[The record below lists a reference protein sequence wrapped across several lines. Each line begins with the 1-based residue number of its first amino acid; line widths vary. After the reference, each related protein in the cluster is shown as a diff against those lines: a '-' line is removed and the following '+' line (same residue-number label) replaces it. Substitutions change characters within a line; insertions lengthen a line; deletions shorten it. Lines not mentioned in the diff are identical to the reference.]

1 MKQVANSWRLS
12 GPANLLRMYISR
24 QMWSAR
30 VGGILPQERFCLPT
44 YTLRLRSL
52 VGRLWAPSL
61 TTNLEIAIV
70 LIGVVFSYASRYLGG
85 NRFLGA
91 TSTRRRL
98 QGWRELIGRLRSLP
112 WRSPM
117 TPQCMFHGGERMA
130 CCPRNHTFRFLEG
143 KVMQSPPSSPQ
154 SFQPNSHSNCSRVG
168 MTQNALTQVA

>member
-1 MKQVANSWRLS
+1 LAFVR
-12 GPANLLRMYISR
+12 SR
-24 QMWSAR
+24 KFAEDVYKSPNVVAR
-30 VGGILPQERFCLPT
+30 VGGIFPQERFCLPT
-44 YTLRLRSL
+44 YTLRFRSL

-85 NRFLGA
+85 NRFFGCDVDA
-91 TSTRRRL
+91 SKDCRA
-98 QGWRELIGRLRSLP
+98 GGNLIGRLRSLP

-168 MTQNALTQVA
+168 MTQNALTEVA